1 MMKTV
6 LITLF
11 FFLTAGNAFAQH
23 EAHHHKDHL
32 QVLVSEYLEM
42 KDALVK
48 DDLETAKNHLKAFA
62 DEVSESSEMK
72 QHEEHAKK
80 HEMHHAA
87 MLKAVKSASEAEDIS
102 SMRAAFKNIS
112 AGLINAV
119 ENQGYDEKLFVQF
132 CPMKEGGQWLSKE
145 EKIQNPY
152 PGISMSSCGNVE
164 KVIE

>member
-1 MMKTV
+1 MKTV

-11 FFLTAGNAFAQH
+11 VFLMAGNAFAQH
-23 EAHHHKDHL
+23 EAHQHKDHL
-32 QVLVSEYLEM
+32 EVLVSEYLEI
-42 KDALVK
+42 KNALVK

-62 DEVSESSEMK
+62 DEVSENSEMN

-87 MLKAVKSASEAEDIS
+87 MVKAVEMASEAEDIDS
-102 SMRAAFKNIS
+102 LRAAFKNIS
-112 AGLINAV
+112 AELIKAV
-119 ENQGYDEKLFVQF
+119 ENQGYDEKLFIQF
-132 CPMKEGGQWLSKE
+132 CPMKAAGQWLSKE

-152 PGISMSSCGNVE
+152 LGTAMPSCGNVE